1 MFLQKQTNTL
11 GTMEED
17 LDEGQTQKGRKG
29 FLCELLQ
36 RFACFFIIYSV
47 EINLTWLH
55 DSLAEAT
62 VQMLPFPPLFPGER
76 KRGLQLFGVSMLLS
90 SVHVCQWRSGR
101 QRGVS

>member
-1 MFLQKQTNTL
+1 MRGRPRKVGKDFCASFCR
-11 GTMEED
+11 D
-17 LDEGQTQKGRKG
+17 L
-29 FLCELLQ
+29 L
-36 RFACFFIIYSV
+36 AFIIYLV

-55 DSLAEAT
+55 DSLAETT